1 MRNILLVIQREY
13 LSRVRNKFFILTTL
27 LMPLLL
33 GLLIMV
39 PFLLMRFDNSIQRI
53 VVVDES
59 QLFKNHIPDSK
70 SLYFFSTEDPI
81 DSVKEQYREL
91 NFTGVL
97 YIPENI
103 DIWNPKGFE
112 YISDSQLGLETDI
125 YIRSKL
131 TKEIRRLRMIELDIN
146 PAIDKQLTVNLSLLT
161 KVKDESGE
169 KTVNSMVSTAIGY
182 ITGFMIYIVLL
193 IYGTMVMRG
202 VIEEKTSRIVEVM
215 LSSLKPFQLMV
226 GKIVGIAAVGLTQF
240 TIWGISLIFINILI
254 AIFFSQS
261 LGDLQNMGSSGRF
274 GDSEDIEMI
283 ASVLAGIKSINM
295 PLVIFSFLFYFI
307 GGYLLYATL
316 FAAAG
321 SAANDET
328 DVQTL
333 TFPVTIPVIISFFIM
348 MAAIRNPDGQLAFWS
363 SIIPFSS
370 PLVMPA
376 RIPFGVPPW
385 QIALSMVLLVLGFLG
400 SAWIAA
406 KIYRTGILLYGKKV
420 TLREIGRWMFR

>member
-1 MRNILLVIQREY
+1 
-13 LSRVRNKFFILTTL
+13 
-27 LMPLLL
+27 
-33 GLLIMV
+33 
-39 PFLLMRFDNSIQRI
+39 
-53 VVVDES
+53 
-59 QLFKNHIPDSK
+59 
-70 SLYFFSTEDPI
+70 
-81 DSVKEQYREL
+81 
-91 NFTGVL
+91 
-97 YIPENI
+97 
-103 DIWNPKGFE
+103 
-112 YISDSQLGLETDI
+112 
-125 YIRSKL
+125 
-131 TKEIRRLRMIELDIN
+131 MIELDIN

>member
-81 DSVKEQYREL
+81 DSVKEHYREL